1 VAKSSAGM
9 GDSLLLLTAA
19 KVWITAL
26 AILAVPMYLRYL
38 GLEAF
43 GVIGFF
49 TALQSAMVVFDF
61 GLSTTLTKKLA
72 QLDDSRSELESARNL
87 MRSAETIYF
96 IVGCSVVVILALSS
110 TAMSSNWSLDAAH
123 GGRNIP
129 LVVLLAASSLAV
141 LWPTALY
148 SAALMG
154 LHEIKS
160 LSFTLALLAAIR
172 TCISVLAAMQT
183 SDIAYFFSAQLFG
196 AAVQIF
202 WLRYLAWRHLLLQG
216 HRPKFS
222 RASLTSTAAFTGDM
236 ALIGIFSIVL
246 SQGDKLLLS
255 QLLSLSDFGVYSLA
269 ATAAAGLYVLT
280 APFFSA
286 FYPYFAKLLSNDL
299 KSIGSA
305 YRQSSELMACC
316 VLPLAAVLVVF
327 SYEVLWVWS
336 GDAAVSHRAADVLS
350 LLGTGTAINAL
361 LLIPYA
367 YQIAAGKTRLPLL
380 MSSVALLVTMPA
392 LWFSA
397 KSYGVIGAASVWF
410 SVNLGLLIVWPYC
423 MHQKILKEH
432 MHWWYWRAVV
442 FPVGTSVALTVL
454 LMHLSPVSMSRAFTA
469 LFLVV
474 VVITNF
480 VVLLFF
486 LPKARSSI
494 FGYISVKISR

>member
-1 VAKSSAGM
+1 M

-19 KVWITAL
+19 KVWVTAL

-43 GVIGFF
+43 GIIGFF

-61 GLSTTLTKKLA
+61 GLSATLTKKLA

-96 IVGCSVVVILALSS
+96 VVGCSVVAVLALSS

-123 GGRNIP
+123 GGGNIS

-148 SAALMG
+148 SAALIG

-160 LSFTLALLAAIR
+160 LSFTLALLAAVR
-172 TCISVLAAMQT
+172 TCVSVLAAMQT
-183 SDIAYFFSAQLFG
+183 SDLTYFFAAQLFG
-196 AAVQIF
+196 AAVQMF
-202 WLRYLAWRHLLLQG
+202 WLRYLAWSHLILQDHG
-216 HRPKFS
+216 PKFS

-236 ALIGIFSIVL
+236 ALIAIFSVVL

-286 FYPYFAKLLSNDL
+286 FYPYFAKLLSGDPKL
-299 KSIGSA
+299 LGFA
-305 YRQSSELMACC
+305 YRQSNELMACC

-350 LLGTGTAINAL
+350 LLGAGTAINGL

-367 YQIAAGKTRLPLL
+367 YQIAAGKTRLPLI
-380 MSSVALLVTMPA
+380 MSSAALLVTIPA
-392 LWFSA
+392 LWFLA
-397 KSYGVIGAASVWF
+397 KSHGVIGAASVWF
-410 SVNLGLLIVWPYC
+410 AVNLGLLIVWPYC

-442 FPVGTSVALTVL
+442 FPVVASVALSVL
-454 LMHLSPVSMSRAFTA
+454 LRHMLPLAMSRVFTT
-469 LFLVV
+469 LFLVTV
-474 VVITNF
+474 LITNF
-480 VVLLFF
+480 IFLLLL
-486 LPKARSSI
+486 LPKARRAI
-494 FGYISVKISR
+494 FGYISAKTNR

>member
-1 VAKSSAGM
+1 M

-19 KVWITAL
+19 KVWVTAL

-43 GVIGFF
+43 GIIGFF

-61 GLSTTLTKKLA
+61 GLSATLTKKLA
-72 QLDDSRSELESARNL
+72 QLDDSRSERESARNL
-87 MRSAETIYF
+87 MRSAEMIYF
-96 IVGCSVVVILALSS
+96 GVGCSVVLVLALSS

-123 GGRNIP
+123 GGGSLS
-129 LVVLLAASSLAV
+129 LVFFLAASSLAV

-148 SAALMG
+148 SAALIG

-160 LSFTLALLAAIR
+160 LSFTLALMAAVR
-172 TCISVLAAMQT
+172 TCVSVLAAMQT
-183 SDIAYFFSAQLFG
+183 SDLTYYFTAQLFG

-202 WLRYLAWRHLLLQG
+202 WLRYLAWRHLILQG
-216 HRPKFS
+216 HGPKFS
-222 RASLTSTAAFTGDM
+222 RTSITSTAAFTGDM
-236 ALIGIFSIVL
+236 ALIAICSIVL

-286 FYPYFAKLLSNDL
+286 FYPYFAKLLSSDL
-299 KSIGSA
+299 KSVGFA

-336 GDAAVSHRAADVLS
+336 GDAVVSHRAADVLS
-350 LLGTGTAINAL
+350 LLGAGTAINGL

-380 MSSVALLVTMPA
+380 MSSAALLVTMPA
-392 LWFSA
+392 LWLLA
-397 KSYGVIGAASVWF
+397 KSHGVIGAASVWF
-410 SVNLGLLIVWPYC
+410 TVNLGLLIVWPYC

-442 FPVGTSVALTVL
+442 FPVVASVALTVL
-454 LMHLSPVSMSRAFTA
+454 LMYLSPASMSRIFTT

-480 VVLLFF
+480 VVLLFL
-486 LPKARSSI
+486 LPKARRSI
-494 FGYISVKISR
+494 FGYISAKIGA